1 MILHA
6 KTCKIIYRGIIQ
18 SLQIKSQVF
27 IIFSDSSGNMPK
39 KFNILE
45 KKVLKN
51 NNRQEI
57 VN

>member
-1 MILHA
+1 MLKHVRLFIEALFRT
-6 KTCKIIYRGIIQ
+6 K